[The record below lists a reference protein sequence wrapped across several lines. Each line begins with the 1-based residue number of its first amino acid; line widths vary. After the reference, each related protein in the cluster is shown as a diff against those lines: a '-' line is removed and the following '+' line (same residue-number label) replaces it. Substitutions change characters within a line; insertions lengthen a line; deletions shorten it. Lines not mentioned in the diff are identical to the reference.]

1 MQAIPSCFPFVMDP
15 NLNAKTK
22 TRTMGYDTIEINLV
36 WYVIL
41 ILIENWY
48 LTLCEWKDGGGY
60 LNLG

>member
-1 MQAIPSCFPFVMDP
+1 
-15 NLNAKTK
+15 
-22 TRTMGYDTIEINLV
+22 MGYDTIEINLV

-60 LNLG
+60 LNLLQPNLTKCN